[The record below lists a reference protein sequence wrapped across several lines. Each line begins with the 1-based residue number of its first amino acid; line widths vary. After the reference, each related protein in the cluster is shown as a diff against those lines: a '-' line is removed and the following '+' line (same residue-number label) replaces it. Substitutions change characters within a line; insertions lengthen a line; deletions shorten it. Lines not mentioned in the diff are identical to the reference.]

1 MANQPSPI
9 AKAQKDFIRMNQVN
23 TEAAKK
29 DIRKKP
35 CLGRKDR
42 SMGLPHENFI
52 YGMKNRPHTPIK
64 DMINNVYGNNVEVDI
79 RKSYERFLKER
90 NVVKKLVAKVT
101 PYYLKMKAK
110 KKAHEA
116 VKEKPMYKLKMFQDV
131 GSKVTEGIKAFKT
144 YKPFKTEGN
153 GVNNIVNKVQG
164 EIKEKEYKE
173 HPSQIKNSYI
183 N

>member
-1 MANQPSPI
+1 
-9 AKAQKDFIRMNQVN
+9 MNQVN

-42 SMGLPHENFI
+42 SMGLPPENFI

-64 DMINNVYGNNVEVDI
+64 DIINNVYGNKAEVDI

-110 KKAHEA
+110 KKAHEV

-131 GSKVTEGIKAFKT
+131 GSKVAEGIKAFKT

-153 GVNNIVNKVQG
+153 GVNDIVKKCKV
-164 EIKEKEYKE
+164 K
-173 HPSQIKNSYI
+173 
-183 N
+183 